1 MGTLPRVPKSPKSKR
16 SFFWQNFASPAAN
29 VSQTNLPTSSSNQ
42 TALLTKVGCLLVSI
56 PGPSSLYSVLFTLL
70 QNRHCLAY
78 FLTDFG
84 FVCIETAT
92 QKSYL
97 GQCRKELFTRMFK
110 ILYPDGKTPN
120 TLWFGFYRRKFLNM
134 TLPVS
139 GAAT

>member
-70 QNRHCLAY
+70 LQNRHCLAY
-78 FLTDFG
+78 SSPTLVSCASKQQLKSLTLAS
-84 FVCIETAT
+84 VARSCSRACSRSCT
-92 QKSYL
+92 QMEKPQTHCGL
-97 GQCRKELFTRMFK
+97 VFTV
-110 ILYPDGKTPN
+110 
-120 TLWFGFYRRKFLNM
+120 
-134 TLPVS
+134 VS
-139 GAAT
+139 S